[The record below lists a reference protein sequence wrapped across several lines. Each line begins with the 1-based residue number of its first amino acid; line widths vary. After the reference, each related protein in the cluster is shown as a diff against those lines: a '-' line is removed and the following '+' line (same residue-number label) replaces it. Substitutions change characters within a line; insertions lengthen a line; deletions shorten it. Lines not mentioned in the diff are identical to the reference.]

1 VLALGLAIIILG
13 RILGLTPLYM
23 IGSAAI
29 ILVGA
34 AVAWVRL
41 HRFELVASRVLRPA
55 RVEMG
60 STATVELLV
69 SNYGI
74 RRSPVLL
81 ASDPLDGGQQVA
93 AFALAPLQPGEIG
106 KAVYRIPAEQRG
118 TLWVG
123 PLDLELRDPFGV
135 ASIHV
140 QATDT
145 SRLIVLPRIERVP
158 APPAGLGAHPDS
170 GLHQPTLRGRRG
182 EDFYSLRSY
191 TVGDDLRRVHWPS
204 TARLDELMI
213 RQDERPR
220 QDQVA
225 VFLDR
230 RRAVHDRTSLE
241 LAVSAAASIV
251 ASVAWRGRGLVRLVD
266 TSGAD
271 TGYGIGT
278 AHAERIMDRLAQV
291 AADGPSSWS
300 PGLHRIRSQ
309 PGSGLLVFV
318 TTEAAGDSEV
328 KGLEHLHPR
337 FSPITVMVDGPE
349 GTSPAGRA
357 SDGGRRVVRCGPG
370 RPFRVAWTAA
380 VGDGRVTAPGWR
392 PHLTVTRRAGGRR

>member
-1 VLALGLAIIILG
+1 VLALGLAVIILG
-13 RILGLTPLYM
+13 RVLGLISLYM
-23 IGSAAI
+23 IGTAAI
-29 ILVGA
+29 VLVGA

-41 HRFELVASRVLRPA
+41 HRFELVATRILRPA

-60 STATVELLV
+60 SAATVELLV

-81 ASDPLDGGQQVA
+81 ASDPLDGGRRVA
-93 AFALAPLQPGEIG
+93 AFALAPLQPGEMG
-106 KAVYRIPAEQRG
+106 KATYRVPTERRG
-118 TLWVG
+118 IQWVG

-135 ASIHV
+135 ASMHV
-140 QATDT
+140 RAAET
-145 SRLIVLPRIERVP
+145 SRLTVLPRIERVP
-158 APPAGLGAHPDS
+158 PPPAGLGSHPDS

-182 EDFYSLRSY
+182 EDFYSLRPY

-220 QDQVA
+220 QDQVT
-225 VFLDR
+225 VLLDR
-230 RRAVHDRTSLE
+230 RRAVHDRATLE

-266 TSGAD
+266 TSGTD
-271 TGYGIGT
+271 TGYGIGA
-278 AHAERIMDRLAQV
+278 AHADRIMDRLAQV
-291 AADGPSSWS
+291 AGDGPSSWT

-309 PGSGLLVFV
+309 PGAGVLVFV

-328 KGLEHLHPR
+328 EGLEHLHPR

-349 GTSPAGRA
+349 GTSAAGQA
-357 SDGGRRVVRCGPG
+357 GEGRPRVVRCGQG
-370 RPFRVAWTAA
+370 RPFRDAWAAA
-380 VGDGRVTAPGWR
+380 VGEGRAVAPGWR
-392 PHLTVTRRAGGRR
+392 PHLARPKNAGGHR